1 MLSEGQTIP
10 TRLVVWAAG
19 VKASAVAGQGGWEQ
33 GPGGRITVNPDLTVP
48 GDPSVFA
55 VGDVADIADG
65 NGGRLP
71 QLAQVALQSG
81 KFAADQIIRTESGQ
95 ERQEFRYRDKGIMAT
110 IGRHS
115 AVAEMSRGPKLTGVT
130 AWLAW
135 LFLHLMY
142 LVGPRNRFSVML
154 NWGWN
159 YVTWDSGPR
168 LILDPEELPQSPRTP
183 PDVFVPIP
191 LPDKE
196 PAA

>member
-1 MLSEGQTIP
+1 M
-10 TRLVVWAAG
+10 
-19 VKASAVAGQGGWEQ
+19 
-33 GPGGRITVNPDLTVP
+33 P

-95 ERQEFRYRDKGIMAT
+95 ERQDFRYRDKGIMAT

-159 YVTWDSGPR
+159 HDLGLRSAIDPR
-168 LILDPEELPQSPRTP
+168 PRGTAAEPADPRTCSSRS
-183 PDVFVPIP
+183 

-196 PAA
+196 PP